1 MTDKVSLRDALN
13 EASRD
18 AQAFRDARRNADEV
32 VTLRAEIARL
42 RAENDR
48 LRAGRL
54 REGTVAVVRE
64 RLSLAWCDS
73 AWGSKQGKEL
83 SEALA
88 DLDRCYPPEEV

>member
-1 MTDKVSLRDALN
+1 MSGSKDIVI
-13 EASRD
+13 E
-18 AQAFRDARRNADEV
+18 
-32 VTLRAEIARL
+32 
-42 RAENDR
+42 R

>member
-42 RAENDR
+42 RAENERLKAAR
-48 LRAGRL
+48 LRP
-54 REGTVAVVRE
+54 ETVAVVRE
-64 RLSLAWCDS
+64 RLTFTWCDS
-73 AWGSKQGKEL
+73 SWGTKQIKEL
-83 SEALA
+83 SGAIA